1 MKAYRTREIL
11 EINARGVENVVGGAV
26 DAGVRSIV
34 YVSSI
39 GALFVPDGPPLTADS
54 PVVPSA
60 NPYAKSKSDA
70 ELYVRR
76 LQEQGA
82 PIHTTYPGAVVGP
95 YDPGL
100 SESNHAL
107 RTLARD
113 VVLYTSGGF
122 QMVDVRDLAAIH
134 VKLAERPGASGRSI
148 AVAPYLTW
156 REFAEVLESVTGARG
171 LRLVVPG
178 ALVRLGGRIGDAI
191 KRVWDFD
198 FPMTKEGMVFAT
210 RFKGADGS
218 MTAQELG
225 VRYRPAEETLAD
237 TLRWMH
243 GAGLI
248 PDRAVGRL
256 ARD

>member
-1 MKAYRTREIL
+1 
-11 EINARGVENVVGGAV
+11 
-26 DAGVRSIV
+26 
-34 YVSSI
+34 
-39 GALFVPDGPPLTADS
+39 
-54 PVVPSA
+54 
-60 NPYAKSKSDA
+60 
-70 ELYVRR
+70 
-76 LQEQGA
+76 
-82 PIHTTYPGAVVGP
+82 
-95 YDPGL
+95 
-100 SESNHAL
+100 
-107 RTLARD
+107 
-113 VVLYTSGGF
+113 
-122 QMVDVRDLAAIH
+122 
-134 VKLAERPGASGRSI
+134 
-148 AVAPYLTW
+148 VAPYLTW